1 MKAIKSF
8 FAIATIIMA
17 FASCSDVPEP
27 YTLPGK
33 GGSDSKQTIEPTGDG
48 SIDNP
53 FNSVAANN
61 AASELASGAE
71 SSEKYYIK
79 GKVVSIKENYTTQ
92 YGNAT
97 FYISDD
103 GTKNGQFYVYRAL
116 YLGNKKYTA
125 GDVLNVGDEVVVYG
139 TLTNYSGTPETQQ
152 NKAFLYSLNGV
163 TEGGADDSGSGDSD
177 TPDLSGKN
185 LLTNGDFETWEGGLP
200 TNWKT
205 SSTAGNATVT
215 QSTDAHGGSYSA
227 AIGFN
232 TTSNKRLG
240 YKEITLKA
248 GTYTFAVYAKSTTT
262 DVSQT
267 EIGYVPVN
275 NGTADSQGY
284 KYGGYVSLNNTSW
297 TLVTSTFTLDA
308 QKTVCLVIMNPR
320 TNGSYSVAQE
330 ILVDDAVLVTKDGGI
345 VEGGET
351 TPDTPDTP
359 VTVKTVSVA
368 DFLAAAESTTEWYQL
383 TGTISHLEDGTY
395 QKSTTYGN
403 FDLTDETGTVYVY
416 GVVSEKG
423 AAKAKFADLM
433 KEKGIKDGS
442 KITIIGNRGSYNSK
456 PEVTNAYFV
465 SVE

>member
-8 FAIATIIMA
+8 FAISTLVMA
-17 FASCSDVPEP
+17 FASCSDVPAP
-27 YTLPGK
+27 YTIPGT
-33 GGSDSKQTIEPTGDG
+33 GGEQQVIEAEGDG
-48 SIDNP
+48 SLETP

-61 AASELASGAE
+61 VASELASGAE
-71 SSEKYYIK
+71 STEKYYIK

-92 YGNAT
+92 YGNAA

-103 GTKNGQFYVYRAL
+103 GSKNGQFYVFRAL

-125 GDVLNVGDEVVVYG
+125 GDVLAVGDEVIVYG
-139 TLTNYSGTPETQQ
+139 TLTNYNGTPETQQ

-185 LLTNGDFETWEGGLP
+185 LLTNGDFESWEGGQP

-205 SSTAGNATVT
+205 ASSAGNATVT

-297 TLVTSTFTLDA
+297 TLVTSTFTLDV

-395 QKSTTYGN
+395 NKSTTYGN

-423 AAKAKFADLM
+423 GAKAKFADLM

>member
-1 MKAIKSF
+1 MKAIKSI
-8 FAIATIIMA
+8 FAIATIMMA

-27 YTLPGK
+27 YTLPGNEEK
-33 GGSDSKQTIEPTGDG
+33 PVIEAQGSGTLDDPYN
-48 SIDNP
+48 SI
-53 FNSVAANN
+53 AANN
-61 AASELASGAE
+61 IASELSSGQASTE
-71 SSEKYYIK
+71 SYYIK
-79 GKVVSIKENYTTQ
+79 GKVASIKYNYGE
-92 YGNAT
+92 GNYPASAD

-103 GTKNGQFYVYRAL
+103 GSKNGQFYVYGCK
-116 YLGNKKYTA
+116 YLGNTSYSSGT
-125 GDVLNVGDEVVVYG
+125 VLQVGDDVVIYG
-139 TLTNYSGTPETQQ
+139 QLYNYNGTPETAT

-163 TEGGADDSGSGDSD
+163 SEGGVDDNPVTPD

-185 LLTNGDFETWEGGLP
+185 LLENGDFETWDGGLP

-205 SSTAGNATVT
+205 ASTAGNATVT

-240 YKEITLKA
+240 YKEITLKP

-284 KYGGYVSLNNTSW
+284 KYGGYVSLNNNSW
-297 TLVTSTFTLDA
+297 TQVTSTFTLDA
-308 QKTVCLVIMNPR
+308 QKTVCLVIMNPK

-330 ILVDDAVLVTKDGGI
+330 ILVDDAVLVTNDGGI

-359 VTVKTVSVA
+359 VTVTTISVA

-395 QKSTTYGN
+395 KNSTTYGN
-403 FDLTDETGTVYVY
+403 FDLTDESGTVYVY

-423 AAKAKFADLM
+423 GAKAKFADLM

-442 KITIIGNRGSYNSK
+442 KITIIGNRGSYSGK